1 MGKHTVVAALGMLLT
16 VLIGLEAPLARRSV
30 AATPEEIE
38 FFEKKIRPLLVLK
51 QAKALP
57 LARVGS
63 DAWLVRIPD
72 GPALRREQMC

>member
-1 MGKHTVVAALGMLLT
+1 MFLKVAFEP
-16 VLIGLEAPLARRSV
+16 EANIIHISSKLYFAPDHFI
-30 AATPEEIE
+30 EINDHG
-38 FFEKKIRPLLVLK
+38 IYHGSALLVLK